1 MRAIWRRK
9 YTRYARDCSMNNN
22 EQIDPRMAAQLC
34 AYLRTSL
41 SLYESG
47 PIRSAVVRRH
57 EENLRAWIAMI
68 ESLVPGC
75 KTVKSPPV
83 QD

>member
-1 MRAIWRRK
+1 MK
-9 YTRYARDCSMNNN
+9 YTRYARDCSMN
-22 EQIDPRMAAQLC
+22 EKEEVDPRMAAQLC

-41 SLYESG
+41 ALYESG
-47 PIRSAVVRRH
+47 PIRSKIVRQH

-68 ESLVPGC
+68 EGLVPAC
-75 KTVKSPPV
+75 KVVKSLHV